1 MASLRKKNKNNQP
14 EAERGLLAIV
24 RDDLA
29 EQGISRPDEH
39 DLSRSLHLI
48 GKASVE
54 NVRTLQREF
63 SGLGP
68 LAGPLQDAQVTDVV
82 LNGDGSV
89 WADRGEGM
97 QPIDCLLYT
106 SDAADE

>member
-1 MASLRKKNKNNQP
+1 MASRKKHAENHQP
-14 EAERGLLAIV
+14 ERELLAIV

-29 EQGISRPDEH
+29 EQGISRPDER
-39 DLSRSLHLI
+39 DLSRSLHQI

-68 LAGPLQDAQVTDVV
+68 LAGPLQDPQVTDV
-82 LNGDGSV
+82 
-89 WADRGEGM
+89 
-97 QPIDCLLYT
+97 LL
-106 SDAADE
+106 SLIHI